1 MIKKAFSFILVGIL
15 AISTF
20 SLVACGDDAT
30 KDDSTSKSI
39 ISKEDDKKDIAE
51 SKEKTVEDWIN
62 DPIISKQLEEQ
73 IPEDYEISAEG
84 NTLIYTIKQDIA
96 VEVDSIFIDA
106 LKAGMSAQEETFK
119 VLGNSIRTEIG
130 ISEITILFKFI
141 NSDDSE
147 IYTHT
152 ITCK

>member
-1 MIKKAFSFILVGIL
+1 MRKKAFSFILVGIL

-30 KDDSTSKSI
+30 KDDSSSKST
-39 ISKEDDKKDIAE
+39 ISKEDDKKNAK
-51 SKEKTVEDWIN
+51 STEKTVEDWIN

-73 IPEDYEISAEG
+73 TPEDYEISADG